1 MTVFAVLMPIPQP
14 VITTEIERLFPFDHL
29 KLSDTQ
35 YLISTGGTAI
45 ELSAKIGV
53 YDINQPAKPAVGNA
67 VILATSS
74 YFGRAPTTVWDWMK
88 AKLESPPRG

>member
-1 MTVFAVLMPIPQP
+1 MTVFAVLMPTHQP
-14 VITTEIERLFPFDHL
+14 AIVAEIERNFPLDHL
-29 KLSDTQ
+29 KLADTQ
-35 YLISTGGTAI
+35 YLISTSGTAI
-45 ELSAKIGV
+45 ELSAKIGI
-53 YDINQPAKPAVGNA
+53 YDIAQPDKPAIGNA